1 MLRLLTSI
9 IVLIL
14 AAGSAVELHAADD
27 DMRLLVHGE
36 YGWYNRVYKDLQYKD
51 QMATTFAV
59 EMVNAGFEFRRK
71 DGEGN
76 TAGAGLV
83 CTRIAGGSVY
93 NVNRVERQPRTS
105 LMIPY
110 VFTGIDAGMG
120 ALEMGIGYY
129 ITIERAEASMYYNP
143 DGTEAVDT
151 AAGDRVKRTK
161 SFVLLNMALRIFPE
175 DTLHFKFRYG
185 RERFNGIDSLCNAA
199 AVIPF
204 GRHALE
210 FYAAMP
216 SDWNR
221 RYMPQSNQRYGIAYS
236 VRMGGIKIG
245 INAGYLSFNHRGG
258 GDGNMPIFD
267 RENFSAGSELEFSL

>member
-1 MLRLLTSI
+1 MRGLITSI
-9 IVLIL
+9 IVLFL
-14 AAGSAVELHAADD
+14 ALGGAVDLPAADD
-27 DMRLLVHGE
+27 ETRVLVHGE
-36 YGWYNRVYKDLQYKD
+36 YGWYNKVYKDLQYKD

-71 DGEGN
+71 DAEGN
-76 TAGAGLV
+76 TAGAGMV

-105 LMIPY
+105 LLVPY
-110 VFTGIDAGMG
+110 LFTGIDTGMG
-120 ALEMGIGYY
+120 ALELGIGWY
-129 ITIERAEASMYYNP
+129 ITIERAEAVVYYNP

-151 AAGDRVKRTK
+151 ATGDRVNRTK
-161 SFVLLNMALRIFPE
+161 SHALLNAALRIFPE
-175 DTLHFKFRYG
+175 NTLHFKFRYG

-199 AVIPF
+199 AIIPF

-236 VRMGGIKIG
+236 VRIGRMRIG

-267 RENFSAGSELEFSL
+267 RENFSAGSELELSL